1 MQAVLTQI
9 HKANV
14 KALVLSRMN
23 VIMVVLDGAAMIM
36 LIVTWAV
43 SVKKEK
49 GGVMARYAAG
59 IIGFILLAITM
70 ALSILVQRLQPRLSL
85 LYAHQVMALL
95 TLIICSISMG
105 MNDVVVDLCNRGT
118 QVANTQCGSHI
129 AETVAEVLIALT
141 MAIGYG
147 STQQRIVT
155 FIDKGILDGIKG
167 RSNAGGMT
175 QLP

>member
-23 VIMVVLDGAAMIM
+23 IIMVALDGIAMIM

-43 SVKKEK
+43 SVKKE
-49 GGVMARYAAG
+49 GSRVLARYAAG
-59 IIGFILLAITM
+59 IIGFILLAVTM
-70 ALSILVQRLQPRLSL
+70 VLSILVQRLQPRLSL
-85 LYAHQVMALL
+85 LYAHQVFAVL
-95 TLIICSISMG
+95 TLIISALSMG
-105 MNDVVVDLCNRGT
+105 MNDVVVDLCNRKD
-118 QVANTQCGSHI
+118 QPEKTQCGSHI
-129 AETVAEVLIALT
+129 AETIAEVIVCVT
-141 MAIGYG
+141 MVVSYG

>member
-1 MQAVLTQI
+1 MQAVLAQI

-14 KALVLSRMN
+14 KALVLSRMG
-23 VIMVVLDGAAMIM
+23 ITMVVLDGVAMLM

-43 SVKKEK
+43 SVKKEQ

-70 ALSILVQRLQPRLSL
+70 LLSVLVQRLQPRLAI
-85 LYAHQVMALL
+85 LYAHQVMTVL
-95 TLIICSISMG
+95 TLILSSLSMG
-105 MNDVVVDLCNRGT
+105 MNDVVVDLCNRGK
-118 QVANTQCGSHI
+118 QVERTQCGSHI
-129 AETVAEVLIALT
+129 AETIAEVIVILT
-141 MAIGYG
+141 MVIGYG
-147 STQQRIVT
+147 SSQQRIVT

>member
-14 KALVLSRMN
+14 KAIVLSRMN
-23 VIMVVLDGAAMIM
+23 IIMVALDGVAMLM

-43 SVKKEK
+43 SVSKEK
-49 GGVMARYAAG
+49 SGVIARYAAG
-59 IIGFILLAITM
+59 IIAFILLAVSM
-70 ALSILVQRLQPRLSL
+70 VLSILVQRLQPRLSL
-85 LYAHQVMALL
+85 LYVHQVFVVL
-95 TLIICSISMG
+95 TLIISAVSMG
-105 MNDVVVDLCNRGT
+105 MNNVIVDLCNRKKEQKGT
-118 QVANTQCGSHI
+118 ACASHVAETI
-129 AETVAEVLIALT
+129 AEVIVVLT
-141 MAIGYG
+141 MAVGYAL
-147 STQQRIVT
+147 TQQRIVT